1 MDMSQPVSPAVDA
14 DALAAA
20 LGTLGLLYGD
30 RAALARAAAGAADED
45 SAVRA
50 FLSQARSHLLAT
62 YDLDALVALVLDAR
76 ARNGRALVS
85 IETYSPA

>member
-14 DALAAA
+14 NALAEA

-30 RAALARAAAGAADED
+30 RAALAGAAAGAADED
-45 SAVRA
+45 SAIRA
-50 FLSQARSHLLAT
+50 F
-62 YDLDALVALVLDAR
+62 LDALVALVLDAR
-76 ARNGRALVS
+76 ARNDRAPVS